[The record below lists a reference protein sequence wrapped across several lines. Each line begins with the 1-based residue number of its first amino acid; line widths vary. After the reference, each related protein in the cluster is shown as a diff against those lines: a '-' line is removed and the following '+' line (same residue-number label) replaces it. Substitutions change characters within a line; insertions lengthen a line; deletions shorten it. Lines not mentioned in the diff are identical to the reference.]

1 MRGEMALEPCQHA
14 RRARGVV
21 DLDFARQD
29 GDGICTAR
37 VSVGLCEDCG
47 HIELY
52 ALVHQLL
59 GLAKKKLTAGF

>member
-1 MRGEMALEPCQHA
+1 
-14 RRARGVV
+14 V